1 VKWGRLLAHKEIHSL
16 DFNTESRKKY
26 FKPQPFEVLRKRT
39 IWGNQLP
46 GGLSEKDDF
55 VERQEPILACGFGT
69 GSKNTITGKAFFS
82 ELSVDALEFKRSL
95 FHKTIAML
103 ITILTL

>member
-1 VKWGRLLAHKEIHSL
+1 MKWGRLLAHKEIHSL
-16 DFNTESRKKY
+16 DFNTESRKKD
-26 FKPQPFEVLRKRT
+26 FKPQPFEVPQRLS
-39 IWGNQLP
+39 

-69 GSKNTITGKAFFS
+69 GCKNTIPGKAFFS